1 MSSSTEEKNSVQH
14 PYSGKFSLLGRIVD
28 IYVSLSSSTYVAS
41 NLTSEKQR
49 SCAEGEGSLGICQ
62 ESGHSGKALGNREK
76 MKCFTRDQFFPI
88 KLSSEKMDLGQIL
101 CCYLIM
107 YLITVVDYLA
117 TTAVLKKRE
126 TQLTK
131 EIIAVVNSLCYFSL
145 LFLLER
151 CIKFSC
157 SDSIGYYWDSIQ
169 ILIHGLS
176 Q

>member
-1 MSSSTEEKNSVQH
+1 
-14 PYSGKFSLLGRIVD
+14 
-28 IYVSLSSSTYVAS
+28 
-41 NLTSEKQR
+41 
-49 SCAEGEGSLGICQ
+49 
-62 ESGHSGKALGNREK
+62 
-76 MKCFTRDQFFPI
+76 
-88 KLSSEKMDLGQIL
+88 MDLGQIL

-126 TQLTK
+126 TQLMK
-131 EIIAVVNSLCYFSL
+131 EVIAIVNSLCYFSL

-151 CIKFSC
+151 CIKFSR
-157 SDSIGYYWDSIQ
+157 SDSIVYYWDSIQ